1 MYRPKY
7 ARKDDQDSIMEFIKQ
22 NGFGIIVSQ
31 WSGKLLATHIPLELQ
46 DNSKLFGH
54 ISRANPQWK
63 NFETGREVLAIFTG
77 PHAYISSSWYDHEN
91 VPTWNYIA
99 IHVYGTIRVI
109 EGDELLDSLKKLVD
123 KYEATSQHPV
133 SVERMSPDFVQQ
145 SLKGI
150 VGFEISINTVEASYK
165 LSQNRDKKNQ
175 LSIIAG
181 LEKRNDSASQSIAF
195 EMKKNSENF

>member
-1 MYRPKY
+1 MYKPKY
-7 ARKDDQDSIMEFIKQ
+7 AKKDDRTSIMEFIRQ

-31 WSGKLLATHIPLELQ
+31 WSGKLLATHIPLDLQ
-46 DNSKLFGH
+46 GESRLLGH

-99 IHVYGTIRVI
+99 AHVYGTIRII
-109 EGDELLDSLKKLVD
+109 EGDELLDSLTQLVN
-123 KYEATSQHPV
+123 KYESGSQHPV
-133 SVERMSPDFVQQ
+133 SVETMSPDYIHH

-150 VGFEISINTVEASYK
+150 VGFEISISSVEASYK
-165 LSQNRDKKNQ
+165 MSQNRDRKNQ
-175 LSIIAG
+175 LSIIEG
-181 LEKRNDSASQSIAF
+181 LENRNDSSSQSVAA
-195 EMKKNSENF
+195 EMKRNLADF

>member
-46 DNSKLFGH
+46 DETKLIGH

-77 PHAYISSSWYDHEN
+77 PNAYISSSWYDHEH

-133 SVERMSPDFVQQ
+133 SVEKMSRDFVHQ

-175 LSIIAG
+175 LSIIDG

-195 EMKKNSENF
+195 EMKNNFENL